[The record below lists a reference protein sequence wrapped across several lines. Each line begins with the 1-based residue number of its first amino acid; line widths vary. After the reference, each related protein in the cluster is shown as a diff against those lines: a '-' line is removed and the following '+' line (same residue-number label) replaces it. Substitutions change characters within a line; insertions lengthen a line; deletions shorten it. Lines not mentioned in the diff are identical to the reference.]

1 MFSNHYSIDL
11 AVQWMISL
19 WGLIYRHLLTPKMVS
34 RLSYNSQAEAAA
46 GDSSS
51 TYIHTWDYIYLE
63 NMRTMLIL
71 WNRIFIYIEFS
82 RK

>member
-1 MFSNHYSIDL
+1 
-11 AVQWMISL
+11 MISL

-51 TYIHTWDYIYLE
+51 TYVHTTYSLDGMLKMDFLLE
-63 NMRTMLIL
+63 LI
-71 WNRIFIYIEFS
+71 NDAFYPPNHKTYFEFCGMYYKFS
-82 RK
+82 S